1 MKLPSVVRTAS
12 DIVARIDRIAM
23 MFLVAAMVLLVLV
36 NVGTRFFGVTL
47 SWADELA
54 VYFMILT
61 GFVGASLMLR
71 LRTDPAVTLL
81 HEFLPARYVRILRI
95 AIAAIA
101 LVFGV
106 LLVWMCWSWF
116 DLPSLIAVDFD
127 IRRFEGRTFNFI
139 YTEMTPVMG
148 LPAIIFFAIVPWFA
162 VTLSIHALT
171 NLLEETGF
179 LERDAVGNDAMVG
192 EG

>member
-1 MKLPSVVRTAS
+1 
-12 DIVARIDRIAM
+12 
-23 MFLVAAMVLLVLV
+23 
-36 NVGTRFFGVTL
+36 VTL

-106 LLVWMCWSWF
+106 LLVWMCWNWF
-116 DLPSLIAVDFD
+116 NLPALVAVDFD
-127 IRRFEGRTFNFI
+127 IRRFEGSTFNFI

-148 LPAIIFFAIVPWFA
+148 LPAMIFFLIVPWFA
-162 VTLSIHALT
+162 MTMSIHALT
-171 NLLEETGF
+171 NLLEDTGF
-179 LERDAVGNDAMVG
+179 LDRDTVIGGTMVG